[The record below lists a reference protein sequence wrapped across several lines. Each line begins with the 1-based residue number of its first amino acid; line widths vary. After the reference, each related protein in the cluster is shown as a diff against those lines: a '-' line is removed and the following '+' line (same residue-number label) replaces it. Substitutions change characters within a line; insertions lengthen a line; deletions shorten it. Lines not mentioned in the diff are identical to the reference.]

1 MSTTFSARIIASH
14 GRHYVA
20 RDAAGQLWH
29 CIARGKRHEVAVN
42 DRVQLTD
49 LGNSGDV
56 TQPQAV
62 IEKIEPRQNLFRRSD
77 QFKDKAIAANV
88 DQVWFVVATEPS
100 FDPELLSR
108 CQVACAAEGIEF
120 QIILNKADLTDL
132 LPRAEALIAPFTD
145 IGLPVMHTSTLNDQ
159 GMAELRQKLVDHSVV
174 LTGQSGM
181 GKSSLINTLVPDA
194 KATIGDISRFL
205 DTGRHTTTTV
215 QAYQQDPA
223 TTVIDVP
230 GLQVF
235 GLSHLGDEDILL
247 AFPEFRPH
255 LGDCRFRDCR
265 HDKDPGCALQA
276 AVSDGTAT
284 ETRLQLLRRLLTE
297 NKSSRQQTQT

>member
-1 MSTTFSARIIASH
+1 MSTVFTARIIASH

-20 RDAAGQLWH
+20 RDANGKLWH
-29 CIARGKRHEVAVN
+29 CIARGKKHEVAVN
-42 DRVQLTD
+42 DLVYLKD

-62 IEKIEPRQNLFRRSD
+62 IEKTEPRQNLFKRSD
-77 QFKDKAIAANV
+77 QFKDKSIAANV

-108 CQVACAAEGIEF
+108 CQVACAAEDIEF
-120 QIILNKADLTDL
+120 TIILNKADLLEL
-132 LPRAEALIAPFTD
+132 LPRAEVLVAPFQALG
-145 IGLPVMHTSTLNDQ
+145 IPIVHASTISGQAIDQ
-159 GMAELRQKLVDHSVV
+159 LRTKISSKTTV

-181 GKSSLINTLVPDA
+181 GKSSLINVLVPDA
-194 KATIGDISRFL
+194 KATIGEISHFL

-215 QAYQQDPA
+215 QAYQTDSE
-223 TTVIDVP
+223 TTIIDVP

-235 GLSHLGDEDILL
+235 GLSHLTDEQILL

-265 HDKDPGCALQA
+265 HINEPDCAFRH
-276 AVSDGTAT
+276 AVGAGSAT
-284 ETRLQLLRRLLTE
+284 SNRLALLRQLLIENKTRL
-297 NKSSRQQTQT
+297 

>member
-1 MSTTFSARIIASH
+1 MSTFTARIIASH

-20 RDAAGQLWH
+20 RDNSGALWH
-29 CIARGKRHEVAVN
+29 CIARGKKHEVAVN
-42 DRVQLTD
+42 DCVILTD

-88 DQVWFVVATEPS
+88 TQVWFVVATEPS

-108 CQVACAAEGIEF
+108 CQVACAAEDIKF
-120 QIILNKADLTDL
+120 TILLNKADLAPL
-132 LPRAEALIAPFTD
+132 LPRAEELVAPFQA
-145 IGLPVMHTSTLNDQ
+145 IGIPVIHTSTLNGQGIDQ
-159 GMAELRQKLVDHSVV
+159 LRHQIIGQSTV

-181 GKSSLINTLVPDA
+181 GKSSLINELVPDA
-194 KATIGDISRFL
+194 KATIGEISHYL

-215 QAYQQDPA
+215 QAYQQGPE
-223 TTVIDVP
+223 TTIIDVP

-235 GLSHLGDEDILL
+235 GLSHLTDEQILL

-265 HDKDPGCALQA
+265 HDQDPGCALRA
-276 AVSDGTAT
+276 AVENGSAT
-284 ETRLQLLRRLLTE
+284 DVRLQLLRRLLQDI
-297 NKSSRQQTQT
+297 R

>member
-1 MSTTFSARIIASH
+1 MSQTFSAHIIASH

-20 RDAAGQLWH
+20 RDAGGVLWH
-29 CIARGKRHEVAVN
+29 AIARGKKHEVAVN
-42 DRVQLTD
+42 DVVHLTD

-56 TQPQAV
+56 SQPQAV
-62 IEKIEPRQNLFRRSD
+62 IERIEPRRNLFRRSD

-108 CQVACAAEGIEF
+108 CQVACAAEEIDF
-120 QIILNKADLTDL
+120 TVLLNKADLTDL
-132 LPRAEALIAPFTD
+132 LPSAEALLTSFKR
-145 IGLPVMHTSTLNDQ
+145 IGITVLQTSTLTAL
-159 GMAELRQKLVDHSVV
+159 GMDLLQQQIAGRSTV

-181 GKSSLINTLVPDA
+181 GKSSLINALVPDA

-215 QAYQQDPA
+215 QAYQLNGD

-235 GLSHLGDEDILL
+235 GLSHLSDEDILL

-265 HDKDPGCALQA
+265 HDQDPGCALRA
-276 AVSDGTAT
+276 TVESGNAT
-284 ETRLQLLRRLLTE
+284 EVRLQLLRRLLQE
-297 NKSSRQQTQT
+297 RNNRA

>member
-1 MSTTFSARIIASH
+1 MSQTFSAHIIASH

-20 RDAAGQLWH
+20 RDAGGALWH
-29 CIARGKRHEVAVN
+29 AIARGKKHEVAVN
-42 DRVQLTD
+42 DVVHLTD

-56 TQPQAV
+56 SQPQAV
-62 IEKIEPRQNLFRRSD
+62 IERIEPRRNLFRRSD

-108 CQVACAAEGIEF
+108 CQIACAAEEIDF
-120 QIILNKADLTDL
+120 MVLLNKADLTAL
-132 LPRAEALIAPFTD
+132 LPPAEALLASFER
-145 IGLPVMHTSTLNDQ
+145 IGINVLQTSTLTEFGIDR
-159 GMAELRQKLVDHSVV
+159 LRQQIAGRSTV

-181 GKSSLINTLVPDA
+181 GKSSLINALVPDA

-215 QAYQQDPA
+215 QAYQLNGD

-235 GLSHLGDEDILL
+235 GLSHLSDEDILL

-265 HDKDPGCALQA
+265 HDQDPGCALRA
-276 AVSDGTAT
+276 TVESGNAT
-284 ETRLQLLRRLLTE
+284 EVRLQLLRRLLQE
-297 NKSSRQQTQT
+297 RNNRA

>member
-1 MSTTFSARIIASH
+1 MSETFSARIIASH

-20 RDAAGQLWH
+20 RDESGKLWH
-29 CIARGKRHEVAVN
+29 CIARGKKHEVAVN
-42 DRVQLTD
+42 DVVHLTD

-56 TQPQAV
+56 SQPQAV
-62 IEKIEPRQNLFRRSD
+62 IEQIEPRRNLFKRSD

-108 CQVACAAEGIEF
+108 CQVACAAEDIDF
-120 QIILNKADLTDL
+120 TIVLNKADLTDL
-132 LPRAEALIAPFTD
+132 LPRAEELVAPFMA
-145 IGLPVMHTSTLNDQ
+145 IGIPVIQTSTLTGQAIDQ
-159 GMAELRQKLVDHSVV
+159 LQSQINGKSTV

-181 GKSSLINTLVPDA
+181 GKSSLINVLVPDA

-215 QAYQQDPA
+215 QAYQLDTE
-223 TTVIDVP
+223 TTIIDVP

-235 GLSHLGDEDILL
+235 GLSHLNDEQILL

-265 HDKDPGCALQA
+265 HDQDPGCALQA
-276 AVSDGTAT
+276 AVTAQTAT
-284 ETRLQLLRRLLTE
+284 APRLALLRRLL
-297 NKSSRQQTQT
+297 NDIKIQS

>member
-1 MSTTFSARIIASH
+1 MSTFTARIIASH

-20 RDAAGQLWH
+20 RDNSGALWH
-29 CIARGKRHEVAVN
+29 CIARGKKHEVAVN
-42 DRVQLTD
+42 DCVILTD

-88 DQVWFVVATEPS
+88 TQVWFVVATEPS

-108 CQVACAAEGIEF
+108 CQVACAAEAIQF
-120 QIILNKADLTDL
+120 SILLNKADLAAL
-132 LPRAEALIAPFTD
+132 LARAEALIAPFQA
-145 IGLPVMHTSTLNDQ
+145 IGIPVIHTSTLSGQGIDQ
-159 GMAELRQKLVDHSVV
+159 LRHQIIGQSTV

-181 GKSSLINTLVPDA
+181 GKSSLINELVPDA
-194 KATIGDISRFL
+194 KATIGEISHYL

-215 QAYQQDPA
+215 QAYQQGPE
-223 TTVIDVP
+223 TTIIDVP

-235 GLSHLGDEDILL
+235 GLSHLTDEQILL

-265 HDKDPGCALQA
+265 HDQDPGCALRA
-276 AVSDGTAT
+276 AVENGSAT
-284 ETRLQLLRRLLTE
+284 DVRLQLLRRLLQDI
-297 NKSSRQQTQT
+297 R

>member
-1 MSTTFSARIIASH
+1 MSALAFTARIIASH

-20 RDAAGQLWH
+20 RDADGQLWH
-29 CIARGKRHEVAVN
+29 CIARGKKREVTVN
-42 DRVQLTD
+42 DLVQLTD

-56 TQPQAV
+56 SQPQAV
-62 IEKIEPRQNLFRRSD
+62 IENIEPRRNLFKRSD
-77 QFKDKAIAANV
+77 QFKEKAIAANI

-108 CQVACAAEGIEF
+108 CQIACAAEDIDF
-120 QIILNKADLTDL
+120 TILLNKADLTDL
-132 LPRAEALIAPFTD
+132 QPRAEELLAPFAA
-145 IGLPVMHTSTLNDQ
+145 IGIPIIQTSTVTDQ
-159 GMAELRQKLVDHSVV
+159 GMAALRQQIQGHSTA

-181 GKSSLINTLVPDA
+181 GKSSLINALVPDA
-194 KATIGDISRFL
+194 KATIGDISRYL

-215 QAYQQDPA
+215 QAYQQGAD
-223 TTVIDVP
+223 TTIIDVP

-235 GLSHLGDEDILL
+235 GLSHLTEEQILL

-265 HDKDPGCALQA
+265 HDQDPGCALQT
-276 AVSDGTAT
+276 AVSAGSATAP
-284 ETRLQLLRRLLTE
+284 RLALLRRLLSDI
-297 NKSSRQQTQT
+297 KS

>member
-1 MSTTFSARIIASH
+1 MTSTFTARIIASH

-20 RDAAGQLWH
+20 RDNSGALWH
-29 CIARGKRHEVAVN
+29 CIARGKKHEVAVN
-42 DRVQLTD
+42 DCVILTD

-88 DQVWFVVATEPS
+88 TQVWFVVATEPS

-108 CQVACAAEGIEF
+108 CQVACAAEEIKF
-120 QIILNKADLTDL
+120 TILLNKADLAAL
-132 LPRAEALIAPFTD
+132 LARAEALIAPFQA
-145 IGLPVMHTSTLNDQ
+145 IGIPVIHTSTLSGQGIDQ
-159 GMAELRQKLVDHSVV
+159 LRHQIIGQSTV

-181 GKSSLINTLVPDA
+181 GKSSLINELVPDA
-194 KATIGDISRFL
+194 KATIGEISHYL

-215 QAYQQDPA
+215 QAYQQGPA
-223 TTVIDVP
+223 TTIIDVP

-235 GLSHLGDEDILL
+235 GLSHLTDEQILL

-265 HDKDPGCALQA
+265 HDQDPGCALRA
-276 AVSDGTAT
+276 AVENGSAT
-284 ETRLQLLRRLLTE
+284 DVRLQLLRRLLQDI
-297 NKSSRQQTQT
+297 R

>member
-1 MSTTFSARIIASH
+1 MTATTFSARIVASH

-20 RDAAGQLWH
+20 RDLNGTLWH
-29 CIARGKRHEVAVN
+29 CIARGKKRDVAVN
-42 DRVQLTD
+42 DLVYLTD

-56 TQPQAV
+56 SQPQAV
-62 IEKIEPRQNLFRRSD
+62 IEQIAERRNLFKRSD
-77 QFKDKAIAANV
+77 QFKEKAIAANV

-108 CQVACAAEGIEF
+108 VQIACAADEIDF
-120 QIILNKADLTDL
+120 TIILNKSDLGDL
-132 LPRAEALIAPFTD
+132 LPRAESLLEPFVRIGIPLIQ
-145 IGLPVMHTSTLNDQ
+145 TSTLDGRGLEQLRDQ
-159 GMAELRQKLVDHSVV
+159 VSGRSTA

-194 KATIGDISRFL
+194 RATIGEISRYL

-215 QAYQQDPA
+215 QAYQPDPD
-223 TTVIDVP
+223 TTIIDVP

-235 GLSHLGDEDILL
+235 GLSHLTDEQILL
-247 AFPEFRPH
+247 AFPEFGPH

-265 HDKDPGCALQA
+265 HDQDPGCALRA
-276 AVSDGTAT
+276 AVENATAT
-284 ETRLQLLRRLLTE
+284 ESRLQLLRRLM
-297 NKSSRQQTQT
+297 RDAR

>member
-1 MSTTFSARIIASH
+1 MSTFTARIIASH

-20 RDAAGQLWH
+20 RDNSGALWH
-29 CIARGKRHEVAVN
+29 CIARGKKHEVAVN
-42 DRVQLTD
+42 DCVILTD

-88 DQVWFVVATEPS
+88 TQVWFVVATEPS

-108 CQVACAAEGIEF
+108 CQVACAAEAIQF
-120 QIILNKADLTDL
+120 TILLNKADLAAL
-132 LPRAEALIAPFTD
+132 LARAEALIAPFQA
-145 IGLPVMHTSTLNDQ
+145 IGIPVIHTSTLSGQGIDQ
-159 GMAELRQKLVDHSVV
+159 LRHQIIGQSTV

-181 GKSSLINTLVPDA
+181 GKSSLINELVPDA
-194 KATIGDISRFL
+194 KATIGEISHYL

-215 QAYQQDPA
+215 QAYQQGPA
-223 TTVIDVP
+223 TTIIDVP

-235 GLSHLGDEDILL
+235 GLSHLTDEQILL

-265 HDKDPGCALQA
+265 HDQDPGCALRA
-276 AVSDGTAT
+276 AVENGSAT
-284 ETRLQLLRRLLTE
+284 DVRLQLLRRLLQDI
-297 NKSSRQQTQT
+297 R

>member
-1 MSTTFSARIIASH
+1 MSTFTARIIASH

-20 RDAAGQLWH
+20 RDNSGALWH
-29 CIARGKRHEVAVN
+29 CIARGKKHEVAVN
-42 DRVQLTD
+42 DCVILTD

-88 DQVWFVVATEPS
+88 TQVWFVVATEPS

-108 CQVACAAEGIEF
+108 CQVACAAEAIQF
-120 QIILNKADLTDL
+120 TILLNKADLAAL
-132 LPRAEALIAPFTD
+132 LARAEELVAPFQA
-145 IGLPVMHTSTLNDQ
+145 IGIPVIHTSTLNGQGIDQ
-159 GMAELRQKLVDHSVV
+159 LRHQIIGQSTV

-181 GKSSLINTLVPDA
+181 GKSSLINELVPDA
-194 KATIGDISRFL
+194 KATIGEISHYL

-215 QAYQQDPA
+215 QAYQQGPE
-223 TTVIDVP
+223 TTIIDVP

-235 GLSHLGDEDILL
+235 GLSHLTDEQILL

-265 HDKDPGCALQA
+265 HDQDPGCALRA
-276 AVSDGTAT
+276 AVENGSAT
-284 ETRLQLLRRLLTE
+284 DVRLQLLRRLLQDI
-297 NKSSRQQTQT
+297 R

>member
-1 MSTTFSARIIASH
+1 MTSTFTARIIASH

-20 RDAAGQLWH
+20 RDNSGALWH
-29 CIARGKRHEVAVN
+29 CIARGKKHEVAVN
-42 DRVQLTD
+42 DCVILTD

-88 DQVWFVVATEPS
+88 TQVWFVVATEPS

-108 CQVACAAEGIEF
+108 CQVACAAEAIQF
-120 QIILNKADLTDL
+120 TILLNKADLAAL
-132 LPRAEALIAPFTD
+132 LARAEALIAPFQA
-145 IGLPVMHTSTLNDQ
+145 IGIPVIHTSTLSGQGIDQ
-159 GMAELRQKLVDHSVV
+159 LRHQIIGQSTV

-181 GKSSLINTLVPDA
+181 GKSSLINELVPDA
-194 KATIGDISRFL
+194 KATIGEISHYL

-215 QAYQQDPA
+215 QAYQQGPA
-223 TTVIDVP
+223 TTIIDVP

-235 GLSHLGDEDILL
+235 GLSHLTDEQILL

-265 HDKDPGCALQA
+265 HDQDPGCALRV
-276 AVSDGTAT
+276 AVENGSAT
-284 ETRLQLLRRLLTE
+284 DVRLQLLRRLLQDI
-297 NKSSRQQTQT
+297 R

>member
-1 MSTTFSARIIASH
+1 MSKTFIGQIIASH

-20 RDAAGQLWH
+20 RDDAGALWH
-29 CIARGKRHEVAVN
+29 CIARGKKHEVAVN
-42 DRVQLTD
+42 DLVKLAD

-62 IEKIEPRQNLFRRSD
+62 IEQTEPRQNLFRRSD

-108 CQVACAAEGIEF
+108 CQVACAAEEIGFTIL
-120 QIILNKADLTDL
+120 LNKSDLTDL
-132 LPRAEALIAPFTD
+132 LPRAEELIAPFQR
-145 IGLPVMHTSTLNDQ
+145 IGIPVIHTSTVTGEGIEQLQ
-159 GMAELRQKLVDHSVV
+159 QQIIGQSTV

-181 GKSSLINTLVPDA
+181 GKSSLINVLVPDA
-194 KATIGDISRFL
+194 KATIGEISHYL

-215 QAYQQDPA
+215 QAYQQGPQ

-235 GLSHLGDEDILL
+235 GLSHLTDEQILL

-265 HDKDPGCALQA
+265 HLNEPDCAFRQA
-276 AVSDGTAT
+276 VDAGTAT
-284 ETRLQLLRRLLTE
+284 QTRLELLRQLLIE
-297 NKSSRQQTQT
+297 NKSRL

>member
-1 MSTTFSARIIASH
+1 MTTTFTARIIASH

-20 RDAAGQLWH
+20 RDNAGALWH
-29 CIARGKRHEVAVN
+29 CIARGKKHEVAVN
-42 DRVQLTD
+42 DCVILTD

-88 DQVWFVVATEPS
+88 TQVWFVVATEPS

-108 CQVACAAEGIEF
+108 CQVACAAEAIQF
-120 QIILNKADLTDL
+120 TILLNKADLAAL
-132 LPRAEALIAPFTD
+132 LARAEALIAPFQA
-145 IGLPVMHTSTLNDQ
+145 IGIPVIHTSTLNGQGIDQ
-159 GMAELRQKLVDHSVV
+159 LRHQIIGQSTV

-181 GKSSLINTLVPDA
+181 GKSSLINELVPDA
-194 KATIGDISRFL
+194 KATIGEISHYL

-215 QAYQQDPA
+215 QAYQQGPA
-223 TTVIDVP
+223 TTIIDVP

-235 GLSHLGDEDILL
+235 GLSHLTDEQILL

-265 HDKDPGCALQA
+265 HDQDPGCALRA
-276 AVSDGTAT
+276 AVENGSAT
-284 ETRLQLLRRLLTE
+284 DVRLQLLRRLLQDI
-297 NKSSRQQTQT
+297 R

>member
-1 MSTTFSARIIASH
+1 MTTTFTARIIASH

-20 RDAAGQLWH
+20 RDNAGALWH
-29 CIARGKRHEVAVN
+29 CIARGKKHEVAVN
-42 DRVQLTD
+42 DCVILTD

-88 DQVWFVVATEPS
+88 TQVWFVVATEPS

-108 CQVACAAEGIEF
+108 CQVACAAEAIQF
-120 QIILNKADLTDL
+120 TILLNKADLAPL
-132 LPRAEALIAPFTD
+132 LPRAEELVAPFQA
-145 IGLPVMHTSTLNDQ
+145 IGIPVIHTSTLSGQGIDQ
-159 GMAELRQKLVDHSVV
+159 LRHQIIGQSTV

-181 GKSSLINTLVPDA
+181 GKSSLINELVPDA
-194 KATIGDISRFL
+194 KATIGKISHYL

-215 QAYQQDPA
+215 QAYQQGPA
-223 TTVIDVP
+223 TTIIDVP

-235 GLSHLGDEDILL
+235 GLSHLTDEQILL

-265 HDKDPGCALQA
+265 HDQDPGCALRA
-276 AVSDGTAT
+276 AVENGSAT
-284 ETRLQLLRRLLTE
+284 DVRLQLLRRLLQDI
-297 NKSSRQQTQT
+297 R

>member
-1 MSTTFSARIIASH
+1 MTNITFSARVIASH

-20 RDAAGQLWH
+20 RDADGKLWH
-29 CIARGKRHEVAVN
+29 CIARGKKREVAVN
-42 DRVQLTD
+42 DLVHVTD

-56 TQPQAV
+56 SQPQAV
-62 IEKIEPRQNLFRRSD
+62 IEDIEDRKNLFKRSD
-77 QFKDKAIAANV
+77 QFKEKAVAANV

-108 CQVACAAEGIEF
+108 CQVACAAEDITF
-120 QIILNKADLTDL
+120 SIILNKADLGDL
-132 LPRAEALIAPFTD
+132 LPRAEDLLDPFVQ
-145 IGLPVMHTSTLNDQ
+145 IGIPVIRTSTVDGRGIDRLRDQ
-159 GMAELRQKLVDHSVV
+159 IAGKSTA

-194 KATIGDISRFL
+194 QATIGDISRYL

-215 QAYQQDPA
+215 QAYQADA
-223 TTVIDVP
+223 DTTIIDVP

-235 GLSHLGDEDILL
+235 GLSHLSDEQILL
-247 AFPEFRPH
+247 AFPEFRQH

-265 HDKDPGCALQA
+265 HDQDPGCALQA
-276 AVSDGTAT
+276 AVSTGRATAT
-284 ETRLQLLRRLLTE
+284 RLSLLRRLLKE
-297 NKSSRQQTQT
+297 N

>member
-1 MSTTFSARIIASH
+1 MSQTFSAHIIASH

-20 RDAAGQLWH
+20 RDAGGVLWH
-29 CIARGKRHEVAVN
+29 AIARGKKHEVAVN
-42 DRVQLTD
+42 DVVHLTD

-56 TQPQAV
+56 SQPQAV
-62 IEKIEPRQNLFRRSD
+62 IEKIEPRRNLFRRSD

-108 CQVACAAEGIEF
+108 CQIACAAEEIDF
-120 QIILNKADLTDL
+120 TVLLNKADLTDL
-132 LPRAEALIAPFTD
+132 LPSAEALLTSFKR
-145 IGLPVMHTSTLNDQ
+145 IGITVLQTSTLTAL
-159 GMAELRQKLVDHSVV
+159 GMDLLQQQIAGRSTV

-181 GKSSLINTLVPDA
+181 GKSSLINALVPDA

-215 QAYQQDPA
+215 QAYQLNGD

-235 GLSHLGDEDILL
+235 GLSHLSDEDILL

-265 HDKDPGCALQA
+265 HDQDPGCALRA
-276 AVSDGTAT
+276 TVESGNAT
-284 ETRLQLLRRLLTE
+284 EVRLQLLRRLLQE
-297 NKSSRQQTQT
+297 RNNRA

>member
-1 MSTTFSARIIASH
+1 MSTFTARIIASH

-20 RDAAGQLWH
+20 RDNSGALWH
-29 CIARGKRHEVAVN
+29 CIARGKKHEVAVN
-42 DRVQLTD
+42 DRVILTD

-88 DQVWFVVATEPS
+88 TQVWFVVATEPS

-108 CQVACAAEGIEF
+108 CQVACAAEDIKF
-120 QIILNKADLTDL
+120 TILLNKADLAPL
-132 LPRAEALIAPFTD
+132 LPRAEELVAPFQA
-145 IGLPVMHTSTLNDQ
+145 IGIPVIHTSTLNGQGIDQ
-159 GMAELRQKLVDHSVV
+159 LRHQIIGQSTV

-181 GKSSLINTLVPDA
+181 GKSSLINELVPDA
-194 KATIGDISRFL
+194 KATIGEISHYL

-215 QAYQQDPA
+215 QAYQQGPE
-223 TTVIDVP
+223 TTIIDVP

-235 GLSHLGDEDILL
+235 GLSHLTDEQILL

-265 HDKDPGCALQA
+265 HDQDPGCALRA
-276 AVSDGTAT
+276 AVENGSAT
-284 ETRLQLLRRLLTE
+284 DVRLQLLRRLLQDI
-297 NKSSRQQTQT
+297 R

>member
-1 MSTTFSARIIASH
+1 MTNITFSARVIASH

-20 RDAAGQLWH
+20 RDTDGKLWH
-29 CIARGKRHEVAVN
+29 CIARGKKREVAVN
-42 DRVQLTD
+42 DLVHVTD

-56 TQPQAV
+56 SQPQAV
-62 IEKIEPRQNLFRRSD
+62 IEDIEDRKNLFKRSD
-77 QFKDKAIAANV
+77 QFKEKAVAANV

-108 CQVACAAEGIEF
+108 CQVACAAEDITF
-120 QIILNKADLTDL
+120 SIILNKADLGDL
-132 LPRAEALIAPFTD
+132 LPRAEDLLDPFVQ
-145 IGLPVMHTSTLNDQ
+145 IGIPVIRTSTVDGRGFDRLRDQ
-159 GMAELRQKLVDHSVV
+159 IAGKSTA

-181 GKSSLINTLVPDA
+181 GKSSLINALVPDA
-194 KATIGDISRFL
+194 QATIGDISRYL

-215 QAYQQDPA
+215 QAYQADA
-223 TTVIDVP
+223 DTTIIDVP

-235 GLSHLGDEDILL
+235 GLSHLSDEQILL

-265 HDKDPGCALQA
+265 HDQDPGCALQA
-276 AVSDGTAT
+276 AVSTGRATAT
-284 ETRLQLLRRLLTE
+284 RLSLLRRLLQE
-297 NKSSRQQTQT
+297 N

>member
-1 MSTTFSARIIASH
+1 MSQTFSAHIIASH

-20 RDAAGQLWH
+20 RDAGGALWH
-29 CIARGKRHEVAVN
+29 AIARGKKHEVAVN
-42 DRVQLTD
+42 DVVQLTD

-56 TQPQAV
+56 SQPQAV
-62 IEKIEPRQNLFRRSD
+62 IERIEPRRNLFRRSD

-108 CQVACAAEGIEF
+108 CQIACAAEEIDF
-120 QIILNKADLTDL
+120 MVLLNKSDLANL
-132 LPRAEALIAPFTD
+132 LPPAEALLASFER
-145 IGLPVMHTSTLNDQ
+145 IGINVLQTSTLTAL
-159 GMAELRQKLVDHSVV
+159 GMDLLQQQIAGRSTV

-181 GKSSLINTLVPDA
+181 GKSSLINALVPDA

-215 QAYQQDPA
+215 QAYQLNGD

-235 GLSHLGDEDILL
+235 GLSHLSDEDILL

-265 HDKDPGCALQA
+265 HDQDPGCALRA
-276 AVSDGTAT
+276 TVESGNAT
-284 ETRLQLLRRLLTE
+284 EVRLQLLRRLLQE
-297 NKSSRQQTQT
+297 RNNRA

>member
-1 MSTTFSARIIASH
+1 MSTFTARIIASH

-20 RDAAGQLWH
+20 RDNSGALWH
-29 CIARGKRHEVAVN
+29 CIARGKKHEVAVN
-42 DRVQLTD
+42 DCVILTD

-88 DQVWFVVATEPS
+88 TQVWFVVATEPS

-108 CQVACAAEGIEF
+108 CQVACAAEAIQF
-120 QIILNKADLTDL
+120 TILLNKADLAAL
-132 LPRAEALIAPFTD
+132 LARAEALIAPFQA
-145 IGLPVMHTSTLNDQ
+145 IGIPVIHTSTLNGQGIDQ
-159 GMAELRQKLVDHSVV
+159 LRHQIIGQSTV

-181 GKSSLINTLVPDA
+181 GKSSLINELVPDA
-194 KATIGDISRFL
+194 KATIGEISHYL

-215 QAYQQDPA
+215 QAYQQGPA
-223 TTVIDVP
+223 TTIIDAP

-235 GLSHLGDEDILL
+235 GLSHLTDEQILL

-265 HDKDPGCALQA
+265 HDQDPGCALRA
-276 AVSDGTAT
+276 AVENGSAT
-284 ETRLQLLRRLLTE
+284 DVRLQLLRRLLQDI
-297 NKSSRQQTQT
+297 R

>member
-1 MSTTFSARIIASH
+1 MSTFTARIIASH

-20 RDAAGQLWH
+20 RDNSGALWH
-29 CIARGKRHEVAVN
+29 CIARGKKHEVAVN
-42 DRVQLTD
+42 DCVILTD

-88 DQVWFVVATEPS
+88 TQVWFVVATEPS

-108 CQVACAAEGIEF
+108 CQVACAAEEIKF
-120 QIILNKADLTDL
+120 TILLNKSDLAAL
-132 LPRAEALIAPFTD
+132 LPRAQALVAPFEA
-145 IGLPVMHTSTLNDQ
+145 IGIPVIHTSTLSGQGIDQ
-159 GMAELRQKLVDHSVV
+159 LRHQIIGQSTV

-181 GKSSLINTLVPDA
+181 GKSSLINELVPDA
-194 KATIGDISRFL
+194 KATIGEISHYL

-215 QAYQQDPA
+215 QAYQQGPE
-223 TTVIDVP
+223 TTIIDVP

-235 GLSHLGDEDILL
+235 GLSHLTDEQILL

-265 HDKDPGCALQA
+265 HDQDPGCALRA
-276 AVSDGTAT
+276 AVENGSAT
-284 ETRLQLLRRLLTE
+284 DVRLQLLRRLLQDI
-297 NKSSRQQTQT
+297 R

>member
-1 MSTTFSARIIASH
+1 MKQADSFSARIIASH

-20 RDAAGQLWH
+20 RDQDGQLWH
-29 CIARGKRHEVAVN
+29 CIARGKKHEVAVN

-62 IEKIEPRQNLFRRSD
+62 IEQIEPRANLFRRSD
-77 QFKDKAIAANV
+77 QFKDKAIAANI

-108 CQVACAAEGIEF
+108 CQIACAAAGIEF
-120 QIILNKADLTDL
+120 LIILNKADLTDL

-145 IGLPVMHTSTLNDQ
+145 IGLASIHTSTLNDQ
-159 GMAELRQKLVDHSVV
+159 GMAALRQKLSGHAVV

-181 GKSSLINTLVPDA
+181 GKSSLINALVPDA
-194 KATIGDISRFL
+194 RATIGDISRFL

-215 QAYQQDPA
+215 QAYQQGPT

-235 GLSHLGDEDILL
+235 GLSHLSDEQILL

-265 HDKDPGCALQA
+265 HDNDPGCALQA
-276 AVSDGTAT
+276 AVAAGTAT
-284 ETRLQLLRRLLTE
+284 QTRLQLLRRLLTE
-297 NKSSRQQTQT
+297 VA

>member
-1 MSTTFSARIIASH
+1 MSTAFTARIIASH

-20 RDAAGQLWH
+20 RDAHGKLWH
-29 CIARGKRHEVAVN
+29 CIARGKKHEVAVN
-42 DRVQLTD
+42 DLVYLTD

-62 IEKIEPRQNLFRRSD
+62 IEKTEPRQNLFRRSD

-108 CQVACAAEGIEF
+108 CQVACAAEDIEF
-120 QIILNKADLTDL
+120 TIILNKADLLEL
-132 LPRAEALIAPFTD
+132 LPRAEALIAPFQALG
-145 IGLPVMHTSTLNDQ
+145 IPIVHASTISGQGIDQ
-159 GMAELRQKLVDHSVV
+159 LRTKVSSKTTV

-181 GKSSLINTLVPDA
+181 GKSSLINVLVPDA
-194 KATIGDISRFL
+194 KATIGEISHFL

-215 QAYQQDPA
+215 QAYQTDSE
-223 TTVIDVP
+223 TTIIDVP

-235 GLSHLGDEDILL
+235 GLSHLTDEQILL

-265 HDKDPGCALQA
+265 HINEPDCAFRH
-276 AVSDGTAT
+276 AVEGGSAT
-284 ETRLQLLRRLLTE
+284 SNRLALLRQLLIENKTRL
-297 NKSSRQQTQT
+297 

>member
-1 MSTTFSARIIASH
+1 MSTAFTARIIASH

-20 RDAAGQLWH
+20 RDANGKLWH
-29 CIARGKRHEVAVN
+29 CIARGKKHEVAVN
-42 DRVQLTD
+42 DLVRITD

-62 IEKIEPRQNLFRRSD
+62 IEKTEQRQNLFRRSD

-108 CQVACAAEGIEF
+108 CQVACAAEDIEF
-120 QIILNKADLTDL
+120 TIVLNKADLLEL
-132 LPRAEALIAPFTD
+132 LPRAEALVAPFQALG
-145 IGLPVMHTSTLNDQ
+145 IPIVHASTVSGQAIDQ
-159 GMAELRQKLVDHSVV
+159 LRIKISRKTTV

-181 GKSSLINTLVPDA
+181 GKSSLINVLVPDA
-194 KATIGDISRFL
+194 KATIGEISHFL

-215 QAYQQDPA
+215 QAYQTNDE
-223 TTVIDVP
+223 TTIIDVP

-235 GLSHLGDEDILL
+235 GLSHLTDEQILL

-265 HDKDPGCALQA
+265 HLNEPDCAFRH
-276 AVSDGTAT
+276 AVEAGTAT
-284 ETRLQLLRRLLTE
+284 QTRLELLRQLLIE
-297 NKSSRQQTQT
+297 NKTRL

>member
-1 MSTTFSARIIASH
+1 MSQTFSAHIIASH

-20 RDAAGQLWH
+20 RDAGGALWH
-29 CIARGKRHEVAVN
+29 AIARGKKHEVAVN
-42 DRVQLTD
+42 DVVHLTD

-56 TQPQAV
+56 SQPQAV
-62 IEKIEPRQNLFRRSD
+62 IERIEPRRNLFRRSD

-108 CQVACAAEGIEF
+108 CQIACAAEEIDF
-120 QIILNKADLTDL
+120 MVLLNKSDLANL
-132 LPRAEALIAPFTD
+132 LPPAEALLASFER
-145 IGLPVMHTSTLNDQ
+145 IGINVLQTSTLTAL
-159 GMAELRQKLVDHSVV
+159 GMDLLQQQIAGRSTV

-181 GKSSLINTLVPDA
+181 GKSSLINALVPDA

-215 QAYQQDPA
+215 QAYQLNGD

-235 GLSHLGDEDILL
+235 GLSHLSDEDILL

-265 HDKDPGCALQA
+265 HDQDPGCALRA
-276 AVSDGTAT
+276 TVESGNAT
-284 ETRLQLLRRLLTE
+284 EVRLQLLRRLLQE
-297 NKSSRQQTQT
+297 RNNRA

>member
-1 MSTTFSARIIASH
+1 MTTAASFTARIIASH

-20 RDAAGQLWH
+20 RDPDGKLWH
-29 CIARGKRHEVAVN
+29 CIARGKKREVAVN
-42 DRVQLTD
+42 DSVQLTD

-56 TQPQAV
+56 SQPQAV
-62 IEKIEPRQNLFRRSD
+62 IEDIEPRRNLFRRSD
-77 QFKDKAIAANV
+77 QFKEKAVAANV

-108 CQVACAAEGIEF
+108 VQVACAAEEIDF
-120 QIILNKADLTDL
+120 LIVLNKSDLVDRLARAQNL
-132 LPRAEALIAPFTD
+132 LTPFAA
-145 IGLPVMHTSTLNDQ
+145 IGIPIIETSTLTNQ
-159 GMAELRQKLVDHSVV
+159 GVESLKQRISHRTTA

-181 GKSSLINTLVPDA
+181 GKSSLINALVPEA
-194 KATIGDISRFL
+194 KASIGEISRFL

-215 QAYQQDPA
+215 QAYQLNAD
-223 TTVIDVP
+223 TTLIDVP

-235 GLSHLGDEDILL
+235 GLSHLNEEQILL

-265 HDKDPGCALQA
+265 HDQDPGCALQA
-276 AVSDGTAT
+276 AVQSGAATAG
-284 ETRLQLLRRLLTE
+284 RLQLLRRLLQE
-297 NKSSRQQTQT
+297 N